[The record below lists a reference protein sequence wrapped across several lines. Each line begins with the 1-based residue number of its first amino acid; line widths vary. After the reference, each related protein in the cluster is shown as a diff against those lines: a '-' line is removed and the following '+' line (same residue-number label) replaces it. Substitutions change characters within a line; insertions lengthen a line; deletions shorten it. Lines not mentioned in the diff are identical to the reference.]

1 MALSSA
7 LQVAIS
13 FTYILDTNTL
23 YLTVLDYLEIKHV
36 HVHEVLL
43 LVKYAGCEALF
54 ADLGHFTVRSIQI
67 SMCCLTYPAIV
78 LAYTGQAAFLRKNN
92 ELVGSVFYSSIP
104 STAMHFLC
112 YSLFCFGV

>member
-1 MALSSA
+1 VALSSA

-36 HVHEVLL
+36 HEVLL

-67 SMCCLTYPAIV
+67 SMCYLTYPAIV